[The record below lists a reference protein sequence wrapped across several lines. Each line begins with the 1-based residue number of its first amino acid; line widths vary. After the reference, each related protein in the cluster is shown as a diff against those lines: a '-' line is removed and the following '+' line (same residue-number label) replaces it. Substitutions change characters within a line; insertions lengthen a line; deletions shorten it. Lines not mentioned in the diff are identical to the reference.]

1 MNYVGQTNS
10 EGQRHGQGTYIG
22 RDGSKYVGQW
32 HNDKRHG
39 HGVETYGADQQYS
52 G

>member
-32 HNDKRHG
+32 HNDKRMG
-39 HGVETYGADQQYS
+39 TE
-52 G
+52 